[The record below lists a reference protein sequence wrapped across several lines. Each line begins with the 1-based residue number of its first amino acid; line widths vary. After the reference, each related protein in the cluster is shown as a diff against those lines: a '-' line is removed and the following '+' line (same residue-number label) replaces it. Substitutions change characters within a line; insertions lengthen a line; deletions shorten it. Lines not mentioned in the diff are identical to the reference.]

1 MRLVRSFE
9 EFNERDLT
17 GDEIKE
23 AIGHAQASMLE
34 YARRGQAD
42 QAQAA
47 FNARDDL
54 LLALAERLKED
65 EVA

>member
-1 MRLVRSFE
+1 MRVARPFE
-9 EFNERDLT
+9 EYERDLT
-17 GDEIKE
+17 IDEIKE
-23 AIGHAQASMLE
+23 AIGHTQAAMLE
-34 YARRGQAD
+34 YARLGRAD

-54 LLALAERLKED
+54 LLALAERLKKE